1 MPWEMKKEEMIKR
14 QAKIMMQK
22 KERETGGKDGAWHG
36 LTKGLG
42 RSDAVI
48 RESEQCA
55 RDRMDIVGD
64 HCLATRRKIYIR
76 RGGNCS
82 V

>member
-1 MPWEMKKEEMIKR
+1 
-14 QAKIMMQK
+14 MMQK
-22 KERETGGKDGAWHG
+22 KERETGGKDGAWRG
-36 LTKGLG
+36 LTKGLD

-48 RESEQCA
+48 RESEQCE
-55 RDRMDIVGD
+55 RDIVGD